1 MPTRGHAFARA
12 LKAAGARWL
21 ALAGR
26 PGDAA
31 NAWRDAGVDDFL
43 FVGADAV
50 AALRRAWA
58 QVAAAA

>member
-1 MPTRGHAFARA
+1 MHGQAFARA
-12 LKAAGARWL
+12 LKAAGVRWL

-26 PGDAA
+26 PGDVA
-31 NAWRDAGVDDFL
+31 NAWREAGVDDFL

-58 QVAAAA
+58 RVSAAA